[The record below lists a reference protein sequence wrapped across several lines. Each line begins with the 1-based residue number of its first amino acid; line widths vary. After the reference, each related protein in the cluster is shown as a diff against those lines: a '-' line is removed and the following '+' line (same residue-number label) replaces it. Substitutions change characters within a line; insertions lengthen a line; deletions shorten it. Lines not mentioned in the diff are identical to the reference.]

1 MARHGAW
8 GMAFAGLLVLFSV
21 PAKPVLANPGRL
33 LVPAAQS
40 ITAVQWPGW
49 QGGYPEDERRRQCWR
64 IRERLRELRE
74 RIDYAP
80 PWERERLEHRAF
92 EIRERL
98 RQECRGRWE

>member
-8 GMAFAGLLVLFSV
+8 GIAFAGLLVLFSV
-21 PAKPVLANPGRL
+21 PAKPVLANPAGL

-40 ITAVQWPGW
+40 ITPVQWPGW
-49 QGGYPEDERRRQCWR
+49 QGGYPEGERRRQCWR

>member
-1 MARHGAW
+1 MVRRETW
-8 GMAFAGLLVLFSV
+8 SMAFAGLLLLFSV
-21 PAKPVLANPGRL
+21 PANVLANPARL
-33 LVPAAQS
+33 PVPAAQS
-40 ITAVQWPGW
+40 ITPVQWPGW

-74 RIDYAP
+74 RMDYAP
-80 PWERERLEHRAF
+80 PWERDRLEHRAF